1 MAFEINL
8 LDNASGEDLNDLA
21 ARVTNCRAFAAPTTS
36 ASAVATTS
44 WHATPTPSIC

>member
-21 ARVTNCRAFAAPTTS
+21 ARVAELPRVHGS
-36 ASAVATTS
+36 
-44 WHATPTPSIC
+44 